1 MLKTILVVDDEPAI
15 VKVVSFRLKKAGY
28 NVVSAAD
35 GQEGLDLIGKI
46 KPDLILLDLRLPV
59 LDGFQ
64 VCQKVKADESL
75 KSIPIIIFT
84 ASSTGENIDSRYKE
98 VGADD
103 YLIKPFEPEV
113 LLEKIRKLL
122 G

>member
-1 MLKTILVVDDEPAI
+1 MPKTILVVDDEPAI

-64 VCQKVKADESL
+64 VCQKVKADENL
-75 KSIPIIIFT
+75 KAIPIIIFT
-84 ASSTGENIDSRYKE
+84 ASSMGENIDSRYKE

-113 LLEKIRKLL
+113 LLEKIRKLI

>member
-64 VCQKVKADESL
+64 VCQKVKADENL
-75 KSIPIIIFT
+75 KAIPIIIFT
-84 ASSTGENIDSRYKE
+84 ASSMGENIDSRYKE

>member
-1 MLKTILVVDDEPAI
+1 MPKTILVVDDEPAI

-28 NVVSAAD
+28 DVVSAGD
-35 GQEGLDLIGKI
+35 GQEGLDLIAKI

-113 LLEKIRKLL
+113 LLEKIRKLI

>member
-1 MLKTILVVDDEPAI
+1 LSLLPV
-15 VKVVSFRLKKAGY
+15 AGY
-28 NVVSAAD
+28 VVSAAD
-35 GQEGLDLIGKI
+35 GQEGLDLIAKI

-75 KSIPIIIFT
+75 KAIPIIIFT

-113 LLEKIRKLL
+113 LLEKIRKLI

>member
-75 KSIPIIIFT
+75 KAIPIIIFT